1 MSLNDTKIRSL
12 KPSAKPFK
20 VSDSHGLYLLVNP
33 GGSRLWY
40 LKYRINGKESRL
52 GLGAYPDVSLAYARQ
67 QRDGIRKL
75 LAQKINPAQ
84 QRIAEKVARSPEKTF
99 KHVALS
105 WHKSNRT
112 WSQNH
117 SVRLLSS
124 MNNHIFPVIGHLP
137 VAELEPRHFIDL
149 LKGIEQKG
157 LLEVAARTRQHMCN
171 IMRHAVHQELI
182 KHNPAANLDGII
194 APPVKRHYPALPLER
209 LPELLSRIDRYHQG
223 RELTRLA
230 VSLTLHVFIRSSEL
244 RFARWKEISFTNKIW
259 MIPAT
264 REPLPG
270 VRYSARGTKMRT
282 PHIVPLSQQA
292 IDILKQIREISGD
305 QALVFPS
312 IRNPYKPMSENTVNK
327 ALRLMGYNTKED
339 VCGHGFRAIACSALM
354 ESGIWSQDAIERQMS
369 HQERNNVRAAYIHKA
384 EHLEAR
390 KAMMQWWSDYLC
402 GCNIEYVPPYIWR
415 SQINNYASQSSA

>member
-12 KPSAKPFK
+12 KPSAKSFK

-52 GLGAYPDVSLAYARQ
+52 GLGAYPEVSLAYARQ

-75 LAQKINPAQ
+75 LKQNINPAQ
-84 QRIAEKVARSPEKTF
+84 QRIVEKAARSPEKTF

-117 SVRLLSS
+117 SARLLAS
-124 MNNHIFPVIGHLP
+124 MNNHIFPVIGHMP
-137 VAELEPRHFIDL
+137 VAELKPRHFIDL
-149 LKGIEQKG
+149 LKGIEQKD

-171 IMRHAVHQELI
+171 IMRHAVHQGMIES
-182 KHNPAANLDGII
+182 NPASNLEGII
-194 APPVKRHYPALPLER
+194 AAPVKRHYPALPLER
-209 LPELLSRIDRYHQG
+209 LPELLTRIDGYRQG

-244 RFARWKEISFTNKIW
+244 RFARWTEISFRNKIW
-259 MIPAT
+259 TIPAT
-264 REPLPG
+264 RESIPG
-270 VRYSARGTKMRT
+270 VRNSDRGAKMRT
-282 PHIVPLSQQA
+282 QHIVPLSRQA

-305 QALVFPS
+305 QELLFPS
-312 IRNPYKPMSENTVNK
+312 IRNSSRPMSENTVNK
-327 ALRLMGYNTKED
+327 ALRLMEYNTKED
-339 VCGHGFRAIACSALM
+339 VCGHGFRAMACSALI
-354 ESGIWSQDAIERQMS
+354 ESELWSQDAVERQMS
-369 HQERNNVRAAYIHKA
+369 HQERNSVRAAYIHKA
-384 EHLEAR
+384 QHLEAR
-390 KAMMQWWSDYLC
+390 KAMMQWWSDYLDMC
-402 GCNIEYVPPYIWR
+402 RKAYAPPYTYGRGSICAR
-415 SQINNYASQSSA
+415 G